1 VLARDRLALG
11 TDRIGFGLAVAS
23 IVGLALAYPAGV
35 LVDRYGRKS
44 VIVPTTAAAGL
55 SMLVFMTATSYAWFL
70 VGCVVWSVAVGVS
83 GAAPAA
89 YAADVAPSGANAAA
103 MSTYRMLADLGYVV
117 GPVLLGILTDLAG
130 ADVALASSAA
140 AMLAMAALFAW
151 RAPETYRAAR

>member
-1 VLARDRLALG
+1 
-11 TDRIGFGLAVAS
+11 
-23 IVGLALAYPAGV
+23 
-35 LVDRYGRKS
+35 
-44 VIVPTTAAAGL
+44 
-55 SMLVFMTATSYAWFL
+55 
-70 VGCVVWSVAVGVS
+70 
-83 GAAPAA
+83 
-89 YAADVAPSGANAAA
+89 